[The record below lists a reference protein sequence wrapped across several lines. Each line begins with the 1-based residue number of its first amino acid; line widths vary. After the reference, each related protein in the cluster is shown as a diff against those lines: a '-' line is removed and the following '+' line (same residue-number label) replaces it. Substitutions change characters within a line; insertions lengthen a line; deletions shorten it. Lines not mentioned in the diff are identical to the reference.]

1 MGILGSWMGIRGLR
15 DKILGSWMGIRGLRD
30 KILDSWM
37 GVGVVFI
44 D

>member
-1 MGILGSWMGIRGLR
+1 MG
-15 DKILGSWMGIRGLRD
+15 ILGSWMGIRGLRD

>member
-15 DKILGSWMGIRGLRD
+15 DKILGSWMG
-30 KILDSWM
+30 
-37 GVGVVFI
+37 VGFVFI